1 MSGTETLETVGT
13 IPGLEDSVEVDV
25 WSSWDVTFRDVV
37 ILDTSNQFYASYN
50 LSTYSL
56 AVPDNYTALKNL
68 LLEAAGLSLP

>member
-1 MSGTETLETVGT
+1 MSGADTLDTVGA
-13 IPGLEDSVEVDV
+13 IPGLEDSVDV
-25 WSSWDVTFRDVV
+25 NAWSSWDVAFRDVV
-37 ILDTSNQFYASYN
+37 ILDASNQFYASYN